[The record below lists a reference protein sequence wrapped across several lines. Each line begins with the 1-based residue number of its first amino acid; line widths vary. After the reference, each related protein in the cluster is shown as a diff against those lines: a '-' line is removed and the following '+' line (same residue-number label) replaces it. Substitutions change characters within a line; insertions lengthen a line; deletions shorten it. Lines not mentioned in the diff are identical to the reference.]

1 MNRTSYLIIYLFA
14 FIGIQSVNAQVP
26 GYAGKR
32 FSVNAEMDMTPALYK
47 INYNTDQHLDLLDFP
62 NLGVHLTTCVGM
74 EYVLSKKTV
83 AGVNYKFNSLKTPI
97 MAVFGEPVYND
108 YDPVYNAYF
117 GDGKIK
123 NNYWGFYFKFYRY
136 SSRGTIA
143 PIGRFH
149 QLELIT
155 GKGRLETGDYVVTDY
170 GVYSEN
176 VNDFSYMYNYGDIV
190 LLKETVEEVGIET
203 EVKQMYLKYAYGQET
218 VWFDKLIVSMS
229 VQGTLALSSYFN
241 AMYEADKNGG
251 IGYAE
256 YAEDVRVRSY
266 GGVGFT
272 INIGLGYFVF

>member
-1 MNRTSYLIIYLFA
+1 M
-14 FIGIQSVNAQVP
+14 
-26 GYAGKR
+26 
-32 FSVNAEMDMTPALYK
+32 
-47 INYNTDQHLDLLDFP
+47 
-62 NLGVHLTTCVGM
+62 
-74 EYVLSKKTV
+74 
-83 AGVNYKFNSLKTPI
+83 
-97 MAVFGEPVYND
+97 
-108 YDPVYNAYF
+108 
-117 GDGKIK
+117 
-123 NNYWGFYFKFYRY
+123 
-136 SSRGTIA
+136 
-143 PIGRFH
+143 
-149 QLELIT
+149 
-155 GKGRLETGDYVVTDY
+155 ETGDYVVTDY

-256 YAEDVRVRSY
+256 YAEDIRVRSY